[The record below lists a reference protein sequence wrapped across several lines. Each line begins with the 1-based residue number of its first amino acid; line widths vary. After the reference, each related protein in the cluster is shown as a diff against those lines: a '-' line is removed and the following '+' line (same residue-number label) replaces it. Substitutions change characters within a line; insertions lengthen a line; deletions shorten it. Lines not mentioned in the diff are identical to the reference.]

1 MHPVLVFAL
10 IVGPMTCL
18 LVWVLICEIRGVPAF
33 TDGPPPAE
41 GELDTI
47 GRWVLAGACVALV
60 ALAYSYGGTRSVLLT
75 LSLVA
80 VLATVVAVAWT
91 LGQSLR
97 QWFSRQKDGADIP
110 SPLAPL
116 HLRFA
121 RNFRRTIVQVPLFF
135 ASLG

>member
-1 MHPVLVFAL
+1 
-10 IVGPMTCL
+10 MTCL
-18 LVWVLICEIRGVPAF
+18 LVWVLVCEIRGVPAF
-33 TDGPPPAE
+33 TEGPPPAE
-41 GELDTI
+41 GELDAI
-47 GRWVLAGACVALV
+47 GRWVLAGACAALI
-60 ALAYSYGGTRSVLLT
+60 ALAYSYGGITGVVVT

-80 VLATVVAVAWT
+80 VLATLIAVAWT

-97 QWFSRQKDGADIP
+97 LWFSPQQDEANIP
-110 SPLAPL
+110 RPLAPL